1 MLKNIK
7 TIFFGTPDFAIP
19 TLDALIKGTN
29 LIAVVTQP
37 DKKVGRKQIIFPTPI
52 KKVAMK
58 NNINVFQPQKIKDS
72 KEFVDQIKHLNPDV
86 IIVTAYGKIIP
97 KDILDIPKYGCI
109 NIHTSL
115 LPKYRGASPIQ
126 TAILNG
132 EKETGITIMVMNE
145 KMDEG
150 DIIAQISEKI
160 YNNDTSETL
169 HNRLSKIG
177 ANFLI
182 KALSDYINKK
192 ITLIPQN
199 NKLATYT
206 KIIKKEDG
214 KINWQQNANNIL
226 RQINAFTPWPSAY
239 TFIDQKRFKITK
251 AQAFPQDTKKEN
263 GLIFICENKIAI
275 ACSKSFLLVER
286 WQPEGKKEISTLD
299 YLLGNKNI
307 INKIAK

>member
-7 TIFFGTPDFAIP
+7 TIFFGTPDFSVP
-19 TLDALIKGTN
+19 TLNLLIKETN
-29 LIAVVTQP
+29 LIAIVTQP
-37 DKKVGRKQIIFPTPI
+37 DKKVGRKQMVLPTPI
-52 KKVAMK
+52 KKIGLQNK
-58 NNINVFQPQKIKDS
+58 IKVFQPQRIKD
-72 KEFVDQIKHLNPDV
+72 EEIINQIKKLNPDL
-86 IIVTAYGKIIP
+86 IIVAAYGKIIP
-97 KDILDIPKYGCI
+97 KDILDLPKYGCI
-109 NIHTSL
+109 NIHASL

-150 DIIAQISEKI
+150 DIIAQIPEKI
-160 YNNDTSETL
+160 YNNDTSESL
-169 HNRLSKIG
+169 HNRLSKTG

-182 KALSDYINKK
+182 KTLPDYINKK
-192 ITLIPQN
+192 IVPQKQN
-199 NKLATYT
+199 NKSATYT

-214 KINWQQNANNIL
+214 KINWQQNSYKIL

-251 AQAFPQDTKKEN
+251 AQAIDKDSEKQN
-263 GLIFICENKIAI
+263 GTIILFENKIAI
-275 ACSKSFLLVER
+275 ACSKSILLIEK
-286 WQPEGKKEISTLD
+286 WQPEGKKEIKTSD

-307 INKIAK
+307 INKIAI